1 MFQAFRNSRRRTPYT
16 ALSCFSA
23 LLLLAATSF
32 DVWADPFLRVRT
44 DTLNHEQNP
53 EISAFFT
60 LNSDGTLPFIADGGW
75 APKNPA
81 KAGEITSTTPTK
93 TYNLVGTSTAPD
105 WAGSG
110 NGVPTGIT
118 LSFNVE
124 FTISALPAGSYLT
137 NPGPSGSTLGRGI
150 GITQVLG
157 GNDDIDKPDG
167 IAVSAAT
174 ISNVSWT
181 GTLTD
186 PNFLFTP
193 GGVSNFGTRVFRSN
207 NFDETVAGML
217 LTQGADTI
225 GFGQVTGTLASNL
238 VANNNFGTGTTPSS
252 IFDRRVGPYT
262 LVVAGPDATN
272 NVAVIKGIGVAYDVT
287 YDISAAPVPVPGDY
301 NHNGTVDA
309 ADYVLW
315 REGDP
320 AADSNGDTVVD
331 QIDYDFWRAN
341 FGNPG
346 PGAGTNSGGAV
357 PEPVSAA
364 FIAIGLAACCCS
376 RRCAMRRK

>member
-1 MFQAFRNSRRRTPYT
+1 M
-16 ALSCFSA
+16 
-23 LLLLAATSF
+23 
-32 DVWADPFLRVRT
+32 
-44 DTLNHEQNP
+44 NHEQNP

-60 LNSDGTLPFIADGGW
+60 LSSDGLLPFTADGGW

-118 LSFNVE
+118 LSFTVE
-124 FTISALPAGSYLT
+124 FTISAIPEGHFLT

-150 GITQVLG
+150 GITHQLG
-157 GNDDIDKPDG
+157 ANDDIDKPDG

-174 ISNVSWT
+174 ISDVSFT
-181 GTLTD
+181 GTLAD

-207 NFDETVAGML
+207 NFDEAVAGML
-217 LTQGADTI
+217 LTQGTETI
-225 GFGQVTGTLASNL
+225 GFGLSTGTLASGL

-262 LVVAGPDATN
+262 LVVDGPDQTN
-272 NVAVIKGIGVAYDVT
+272 NVSVIKGIGVAYDVT
-287 YDISAAPVPVPGDY
+287 YDITAAPVAAPGR
-301 NHNGTVDA
+301 
-309 ADYVLW
+309 LQ
-315 REGDP
+315 R
-320 AADSNGDTVVD
+320 
-331 QIDYDFWRAN
+331 
-341 FGNPG
+341 
-346 PGAGTNSGGAV
+346 
-357 PEPVSAA
+357 
-364 FIAIGLAACCCS
+364 
-376 RRCAMRRK
+376 